1 MYVCKQYD
9 GANQKASD
17 LIVKAITVAY
27 KQTKDCT
34 QRKDVMNS

>member
-1 MYVCKQYD
+1 MYVCKECD
-9 GANQKASD
+9 GVNLKAFD
-17 LIVKAITVAY
+17 LVVKAITVAY